1 MTEIKKHQNLP
12 TNWEER
18 ELLRNKGQFWTPT
31 WVANAMISYVLKS
44 KPKTILDP
52 AIGEG
57 AFYEAY
63 LNQKNGEKIK
73 FIGRDI
79 DPEILNAPIFSNNG
93 KDVEIE
99 IRDFL
104 KHPPKNSFQAIIAN
118 PPYIRH
124 HRIDKETKE
133 ELKKICKKIT
143 GFTID
148 GRAGYH
154 IYFLIQSLHFLNKDG
169 RLAFIMPADTCEG
182 RFADKLWEWITKNYC
197 LECVCT
203 FKEEATPF
211 PAVDT
216 NALVFFIRN
225 NKPKDTIKWVE
236 VSEAYTDCLQ
246 NYVKGEFKEQNCGS
260 LKITNRNLQEALET
274 GLSRPQTINKSKYQL
289 SDFASVMRGIA
300 TGANDFFFL
309 TKDQTDNLNLPTKYL
324 KRAVG
329 RTRDVE
335 GDLVTAEMLK
345 ELEEKNRPTY
355 LLSIGKE
362 ELSELPKILQE
373 YIEKGEKQELH
384 LKSLIQQRKPWY
396 KMEKREIPPL
406 LFAYLGR
413 RNTRFIKNEANVLPL
428 TGFLCVYPHKKEK
441 GFINKLWKVLN
452 HEDTIKNLRLV
463 GKSYGSGAIKVEPSG
478 LRKLPIPEHLVEE
491 FELEAK
497 NQERNGQLRMFKE
510 PEPEIKYRKLLPQK
524 KKMKRE
530 KTGLNKA

>member
-1 MTEIKKHQNLP
+1 
-12 TNWEER
+12 
-18 ELLRNKGQFWTPT
+18 
-31 WVANAMISYVLKS
+31 
-44 KPKTILDP
+44 
-52 AIGEG
+52 
-57 AFYEAY
+57 
-63 LNQKNGEKIK
+63 
-73 FIGRDI
+73 
-79 DPEILNAPIFSNNG
+79 
-93 KDVEIE
+93 
-99 IRDFL
+99 
-104 KHPPKNSFQAIIAN
+104 
-118 PPYIRH
+118 
-124 HRIDKETKE
+124 
-133 ELKKICKKIT
+133 
-143 GFTID
+143 TID

-154 IYFLIQSLHFLNKDG
+154 IYFLIQSLHYLEKEG

-182 RFADKLWEWITKNYC
+182 RFADKLWKWITKHYC

-203 FKEEATPF
+203 FKEGATPF
-211 PAVDT
+211 PDVDT

-225 NKPKDTIKWVE
+225 SKPKNTIQWIE
-236 VSEAYTDCLQ
+236 VSEAYTDCLL
-246 NYVKGEFKEQNCGS
+246 NYVKSEFKEQICDS
-260 LKITNRNLQEALET
+260 LNVTNRNLQEALET
-274 GLSRPQTINKSKYQL
+274 GLSRPQTVNKSKYQL

-309 TKDQTDNLNLPTKYL
+309 TKDQVSDFQIPNEYI

-335 GDLVTAEMLK
+335 GDLVTAETLK
-345 ELEEKNRPTY
+345 ELEDKNRPTY

-362 ELSELPKILQE
+362 KTSELPKILQK
-373 YIEKGEKQELH
+373 YIQKGEKQELH

-441 GFINKLWKVLN
+441 SYINKLWKILN

-478 LRKLPIPEHLVEE
+478 LKKLPIPEYLVKE
-491 FELEAK
+491 FQLEAK

-510 PEPEIKYRKLLPQK
+510 LEPQIKYQK
-524 KKMKRE
+524 IPSSK
-530 KTGLNKA
+530 NK